1 MTTKITITF
10 EVNDDNYDDYEEY
23 IEDFENNLQS
33 IGVMNIDVKEDDNS
47 DNGGVLVNKDVS
59 CEIDGELF
67 FNEISMD
74 TKSWSFDYDDLE
86 ENTKVFEYVQEYY
99 PDELQALK
107 DGKTDYLTVWYD

>member
-10 EVNDDNYDDYEEY
+10 EVNEDNYDDYEEY

-33 IGVMNIDVKEDDNS
+33 IGVMGIDVKEDDNS
-47 DNGGVLVNKDVS
+47 DVGGVLVNKDVS

-74 TKSWSFDYDDLE
+74 TKSWAFDYDDLE
-86 ENTKVFEYVQEYY
+86 ENIKVFEYVKGYY

-107 DGKTDYLTVWYD
+107 DRKIDYLTVWYD